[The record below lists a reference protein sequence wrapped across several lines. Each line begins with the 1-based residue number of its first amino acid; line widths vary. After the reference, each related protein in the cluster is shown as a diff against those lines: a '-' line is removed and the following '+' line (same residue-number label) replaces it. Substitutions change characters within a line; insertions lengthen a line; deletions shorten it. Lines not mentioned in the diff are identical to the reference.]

1 MSRILIAVL
10 ALCLAGSAL
19 AERPSYNYVQFAYES
34 VDLDVGGGFDVDGDG
49 YADVIVGA
57 RVYDAG
63 QVDEGAAFVFL
74 GSASLLAIRH
84 PSRADP

>member
-49 YADVIVGA
+49 YGVG
-57 RVYDAG
+57 G
-63 QVDEGAAFVFL
+63 SFEINDEFFVT
-74 GSASLLAIRH
+74 AS
-84 PSRADP
+84 